1 MDYEFIEHSDALD
14 KLFFAELHKLLPEH
28 QHLDDNINWWGDSI
42 TLDGTY
48 SIQELRSIA
57 ALMEKFRADYVRL
70 RNEME

>member
-14 KLFFAELHKLLPEH
+14 KLFFADLHGILHEH
-28 QHLDDNINWWGDSI
+28 QHLDDSINWWGDSI

-48 SIQELRSIA
+48 NIQELKAIA

-70 RNEME
+70 RNEIE